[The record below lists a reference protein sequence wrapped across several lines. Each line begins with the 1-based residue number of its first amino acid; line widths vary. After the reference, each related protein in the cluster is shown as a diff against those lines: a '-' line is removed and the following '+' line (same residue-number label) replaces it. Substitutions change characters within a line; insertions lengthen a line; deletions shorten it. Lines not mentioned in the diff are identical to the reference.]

1 MKISIPSTN
10 ETFDIELSENMLA
23 ANDKLAAENR
33 RFFDSRGIF
42 AIDILGSV
50 GSGKTTLV
58 QQFVRRLKDRKKV
71 ASIAGD
77 LATTIDA
84 DRIRTAGGEV
94 LQVNTGSL
102 CHLDASIVNR
112 AVSSLDLDGLDILLI
127 ENVGNLI
134 CPGEF
139 RLGAHRRL
147 VVVSVTEGPYMIVK
161 HPAVFL
167 DADAVAVNKT
177 DLAGV
182 MEVDPERL
190 KKDALALKPGLKTAL
205 ISAKTGE
212 GVDELMRLMGIPGA

>member
-1 MKISIPSTN
+1 VKISLPSKN
-10 ETFDIELSENMLA
+10 ETFDIDLSENMLA

-42 AIDILGSV
+42 AVDILGSV

-58 QQFVRRLKDRKKV
+58 QQFVRRLKDKKTV

-102 CHLDASIVNR
+102 CHLDAAIVSR
-112 AVSSLDLDGLDILLI
+112 ALSSLNLEGLNVLLI

-167 DADAVAVNKT
+167 DADVVAVNKT

-182 MEVDPERL
+182 MEVDPESL
-190 KKDALALKPGLKTAL
+190 KRDALFLKPGLKVVLT
-205 ISAKTGE
+205 SAKSGE
-212 GVDELMRLMGIPGA
+212 GVDELMAALEIPGA

>member
-1 MKISIPSTN
+1 VRISLPSKN
-10 ETFDIELSENMLA
+10 ETFDIDLSENMLA

-42 AIDILGSV
+42 AVDILGSV

-58 QQFVRRLKDRKKV
+58 QQFVRRLKDKKTV

-102 CHLDASIVNR
+102 CHLDAAIVSR
-112 AVSSLDLDGLDILLI
+112 ALSSLNLDGLDILLI

-167 DADAVAVNKT
+167 DADVVAVNKT
-177 DLAGV
+177 DLAEV
-182 MEVDPERL
+182 MEVDPESL
-190 KKDALALKPGLKTAL
+190 KRDALSLKPGLKVVLT
-205 ISAKTGE
+205 SAKSGE
-212 GVDELMRLMGIPGA
+212 GVDELMAALEIPGA

>member
-1 MKISIPSTN
+1 MKISLPSKN
-10 ETFDIELSENMLA
+10 ETFDIELSENMMA
-23 ANDKLAAENR
+23 ANDQLALENR

-58 QQFVRRLKDRKKV
+58 QQFVRGLKDKLTV

-84 DRIRTAGGEV
+84 DRIRSAGGEV

-102 CHLDASIVNR
+102 CHLDAAIVSR
-112 AVSSLDLDGLDILLI
+112 ALSRLDLNGLNLLLI

-167 DADAVAVNKT
+167 DADVVAVNKT
-177 DLAGV
+177 DLAEV
-182 MEVDPERL
+182 MEVDPECL
-190 KKDALALKPGLKTAL
+190 KRDALSLKPALKVVLT
-205 ISAKTGE
+205 SAKTGR
-212 GVDELMRLMGIPGA
+212 GVDELMKALEIPGV